1 MPQRFKLHG
10 ACNLS
15 NFRRVQLTRF
25 ADLGLRVLMYL
36 THEQR
41 ETPVTNAE
49 IASQFQVPHNHVI
62 KVVNRLGKLGWV
74 DAQRGR
80 GGGLRLRVPAS
91 SLHLGKVLRALES
104 PRPLVDCDVPPCVLR
119 QRCSLK
125 GALDAAQKAFYDKL
139 DEHSLADLAHS
150 RTGAALVTLHR
161 KYAS

>member
-1 MPQRFKLHG
+1 M
-10 ACNLS
+10 
-15 NFRRVQLTRF
+15 QLTRF

-62 KVVNRLGKLGWV
+62 KVVNKLGKLGWV
-74 DAQRGR
+74 EAQRGR

-91 SLHLGKVLRALES
+91 SLRLGKVLRALES
-104 PRPLVDCDVPPCVLR
+104 TLPLVDCDAPPCVLR

-125 GALDAAQKAFYDKL
+125 GVLDAAQKAFFDKL
-139 DEHSLADLAHS
+139 DEHTLADLAES
-150 RTGAALVTLHR
+150 RTSSVLVTLHR